1 MAAHKLEALLEGKP
15 DRIQNKLRKAFN
27 EAGIDDNDPIWVLV
41 EIFDA
46 YGDEISSNA
55 DISENSTSEIKKI
68 RQSIQNDLK
77 KNITSHFKLIREVSF
92 TEYAGLLDTH
102 ATKLEESITKKYN
115 RMGNSVIRA
124 IDSSYIDAESKIN
137 KRIDDLVD
145 SAVRS
150 RVHPL
155 ARLVSG
161 IFGVSFLLISMSV
174 FAGIFLV
181 VGAQA
186 GMGNVEFLSDL
197 FNFKVIATGGD

>member
-1 MAAHKLEALLEGKP
+1 MAVHKLEALLEGKP

-46 YGDEISSNA
+46 YGDEIRSNA
-55 DISENSTSEIKKI
+55 DISENSTSEIKNI
-68 RQSIQNDLK
+68 RQSIQTDLK